1 MFRIVRMTA
10 TLSICAGAL
19 TAQEPPRAP
28 RPARAPVAVPIP
40 VPRPMP
46 ASAPVP
52 TPAPSVWSMD
62 GAFNDSDP
70 LKPFNDSDPLKRP
83 AAARSVWS
91 MDGSFIDPM
100 WRADVEREVS
110 RAARAGVE
118 AARAG
123 VDAARMAM
131 TIDGAALRADLAALA
146 PMVEMSARAAVDGV
160 GNLSGLSMS
169 MSRSRGY
176 RTEAP
181 EPWAQADPADS
192 LYREARKALSSDAY
206 RKAADMFNQIWRRYP
221 NSAYTPDAYYWQAFA
236 LQRLGGD
243 QNLGEALATLETQ
256 AQKFSKAATRG
267 DAAALRTRMEGVLA
281 RRGDQAMATT
291 LMGRAEST
299 TRDGC
304 PRANDDERI
313 DALNAVTQMDADKA
327 MPILRKVL
335 ARREACTQQLRRAAV
350 WLVASRKQP
359 AAAEILMNVAKT
371 DPDKEVRE
379 QAVFWMANVPTDEAT
394 GMLIDL
400 ARRGDDLDLR
410 KRAVYALS
418 RSKQPRAAA
427 TLREIALDSNA
438 PMELRGDAMQWYM
451 SGTGRSADENLSFL
465 KDMYGKADE
474 QQLKMRVLSQIASR
488 RTEGSRDFLVAIA
501 INPRESMDVRRT
513 AVSVIGNN
521 SMWAEARVNGML
533 TGAGATAAVSN
544 ATAALSTTAAQLTT
558 IYDKTPDV
566 EIRRQV
572 LSSLGSLR
580 ENAGI
585 DKLIDVARNEK
596 NLELRKAAVSMLT
609 RTKDPRAL
617 ALLQEII
624 DR

>member
-1 MFRIVRMTA
+1 MSRIVRLTA
-10 TLSICAGAL
+10 ALSICAGTL
-19 TAQEPPRAP
+19 TAQEPPRPPRPTRTPVAPAPAPAP
-28 RPARAPVAVPIP
+28 RTA
-40 VPRPMP
+40 
-46 ASAPVP
+46 P
-52 TPAPSVWSMD
+52 TPAAAPTPSIWSMD
-62 GAFNDSDP
+62 GAF
-70 LKPFNDSDPLKRP
+70 
-83 AAARSVWS
+83 
-91 MDGSFIDPM
+91 MDPM
-100 WRADVEREVS
+100 WRADIEREAS
-110 RAARAGVE
+110 RAARAGAE

-123 VDAARMAM
+123 MDAARMSM
-131 TIDGAALRADLAALA
+131 NIDRDAIRADVRSSMAAIA
-146 PMVEMSARAAVDGV
+146 PMVEMSALAAVDGV
-160 GNLSGLSMS
+160 VSLSGLSGLSMS
-169 MSRSRGY
+169 RARGY

-181 EPWAQADPADS
+181 EAWAQADPADS
-192 LYREARKALSSDAY
+192 LYREARKALASDAY

-221 NSAYTPDAYYWQAFA
+221 NSTYTPDAYYWQAFA

-256 AQKFSKAATRG
+256 AQKFPKAATRG
-267 DAAALRTRMEGVLA
+267 DAAALRARMEGVLA
-281 RRGDQAMATT
+281 RRGDQAMAST
-291 LMGRAEST
+291 LMGRAVEA

-327 MPILRKVL
+327 MPILKKVL
-335 ARREACTQQLRRAAV
+335 ARREACTQQLRRTAV

-359 AAAEILMNVAKT
+359 EAAEILMNVAKT

-379 QAVFWMANVPTDEAT
+379 QAVFWMANVPTEEAT

-418 RSKQPRAAA
+418 RSKQPRAAT
-427 TLREIALDSNA
+427 TLREIALDGNA
-438 PMELRGDAMQWYM
+438 PVDLRGDAMQWYM
-451 SGTGRSADENLSFL
+451 SGTGRSADENMSFL

-488 RTEGSRDFLVAIA
+488 RTEESRDFLVALA
-501 INPRESMDVRRT
+501 TNQRESLDARRT
-513 AVSVIGNN
+513 AVS
-521 SMWAEARVNGML
+521 ML
-533 TGAGATAAVSN
+533 SSVGFSSVRYTTSGQNTASVVSSNAGASAANIV
-544 ATAALSTTAAQLTT
+544 AQLTT
-558 IYDKTPDV
+558 IYDKSPDL

-572 LSSLGSLR
+572 LSSLGSMR
-580 ENAGI
+580 DNAGI

>member
-1 MFRIVRMTA
+1 MSRIVRTTVVLVTLA
-10 TLSICAGAL
+10 LSIGVGAL
-19 TAQEPPRAP
+19 TAQEPPRPP
-28 RPARAPVAVPIP
+28 RPSRT
-40 VPRPMP
+40 P
-46 ASAPVP
+46 ATPAP
-52 TPAPSVWSMD
+52 TPAPRPTRAPTSSVWPIEGMF
-62 GAFNDSDP
+62 A
-70 LKPFNDSDPLKRP
+70 
-83 AAARSVWS
+83 
-91 MDGSFIDPM
+91 DPM
-100 WRADVEREVS
+100 WRAEVS
-110 RAARAGVE
+110 RAARVGAEAARVGAEAARVGVD

-123 VDAARMAM
+123 VDAARIGMSIDRDAM
-131 TIDGAALRADLAALA
+131 RANVAALA
-146 PMVEMSARAAVDGV
+146 PFAELSELARFTEMNVLAAVSGV
-160 GNLSGLSMS
+160 MNFAALSVSG
-169 MSRSRGY
+169 SRGY

-192 LYREARKALSSDAY
+192 LYREARKALSGDAY
-206 RKAADMFNQIWRRYP
+206 RKAADMYNQIWRRYP

-256 AQKFSKAATRG
+256 AQKFPKAATRG
-267 DAAALRTRMEGVLA
+267 DASALRARMEGVLA

-291 LMGRAEST
+291 LMGRAQST

-304 PRANDDERI
+304 PRENDDERI

-335 ARREACTQQLRRAAV
+335 ARREPCTQQLRRTAV
-350 WLVASRKQP
+350 WLVASRKLP
-359 AAAEILMNVAKT
+359 EAAEILMNVAKT

-394 GMLIDL
+394 SMLIDL

-418 RSKQPRAAA
+418 RSKQPRAAT
-427 TLREIALDSNA
+427 TLREIALDENA
-438 PMELRGDAMQWYM
+438 PDELRSDALQWYA
-451 SGTGRSADENLSFL
+451 SGQGKSSDEGLAFL
-465 KDMYGKADE
+465 KDMYGKSDRPR
-474 QQLKMRVLSQIASR
+474 LKERVLQQIAAR
-488 RTEGSRDFLVAIA
+488 RTDESREFLVVIA
-501 INPRESMDVRRT
+501 TNPRESMDIRRM

-521 SMWAEARVNGML
+521 SMWASARVTGML
-533 TGAGATAAVSN
+533 TGTGASSAAGN

-558 IYDKTPDV
+558 IYEKSPDV

-572 LSSLGSLR
+572 LSSLSSLR
-580 ENAGI
+580 ENAGV
-585 DKLIDVARNEK
+585 DKLIDVARHEK
-596 NLELRKAAVSMLT
+596 NPELRKAAVSMLS

>member
-1 MFRIVRMTA
+1 MSRIVRFTA
-10 TLSICAGAL
+10 ALSICAGTL
-19 TAQEPPRAP
+19 SAQEPPRPP
-28 RPARAPVAVPIP
+28 RPARAPVA
-40 VPRPMP
+40 
-46 ASAPVP
+46 P
-52 TPAPSVWSMD
+52 TPAAAPSEWSMD
-62 GAFNDSDP
+62 GAFMDP
-70 LKPFNDSDPLKRP
+70 
-83 AAARSVWS
+83 V
-91 MDGSFIDPM
+91 
-100 WRADVEREVS
+100 WRADIEREAS
-110 RAARAGVE
+110 RAARAGAE

-123 VDAARMAM
+123 LDAARIAM
-131 TIDGAALRADLAALA
+131 TIDRDAIRANVAALA
-146 PMVEMSARAAVDGV
+146 PMVEMSALAAVDGV
-160 GNLSGLSMS
+160 MNLSGLSVA
-169 MSRSRGY
+169 RSRGY

-221 NSAYTPDAYYWQAFA
+221 NSTYTPDAYYWQAFA

-243 QNLGEALATLETQ
+243 QNIGEALATLETQ
-256 AQKFSKAATRG
+256 AQKFPKAATRG
-267 DAAALRTRMEGVLA
+267 DAAALRARMEGVLA
-281 RRGDQAMATT
+281 RRGDQAMAST

-327 MPILRKVL
+327 MPILKKVL
-335 ARREACTQQLRRAAV
+335 ARREACTQQLRRTAV

-359 AAAEILMNVAKT
+359 EAAEILMNVAKT

-418 RSKQPRAAA
+418 RSKQPRAAT
-427 TLREIALDSNA
+427 TLREIALDGNS
-438 PMELRGDAMQWYM
+438 PVELRGEAMQWYL
-451 SGTGRSADENLSFL
+451 SGAGRSADENMAFL

-474 QQLKMRVLSQIASR
+474 QQLKTRVLSQIASR
-488 RTEGSRDFLVAIA
+488 RTEESREFLVAIA
-501 INPRESMDVRRT
+501 INQRESMDVRRM
-513 AVSVIGNN
+513 AVSVIGSN
-521 SMWAEARVNGML
+521 SMWAEARVKSTL
-533 TGAGATAAVSN
+533 TGQSVATTNGNTAAAL
-544 ATAALSTTAAQLTT
+544 ATTVAQLTT
-558 IYDKTPDV
+558 IYEKSPDL

-572 LSSLGSLR
+572 LSSLGSMR
-580 ENAGI
+580 DNAGI

>member
-1 MFRIVRMTA
+1 
-10 TLSICAGAL
+10 
-19 TAQEPPRAP
+19 
-28 RPARAPVAVPIP
+28 
-40 VPRPMP
+40 
-46 ASAPVP
+46 
-52 TPAPSVWSMD
+52 
-62 GAFNDSDP
+62 
-70 LKPFNDSDPLKRP
+70 
-83 AAARSVWS
+83 
-91 MDGSFIDPM
+91 M
-100 WRADVEREVS
+100 WRAEIAREAS
-110 RAARAGVE
+110 SAARAGVE
-118 AARAG
+118 
-123 VDAARMAM
+123 AARMAM

-146 PMVEMSARAAVDGV
+146 PIADLSALARLSEVNALAAVDGTV
-160 GNLSGLSMS
+160 TLSGLSV
-169 MSRSRGY
+169 SRSRGY

-221 NSAYTPDAYYWQAFA
+221 NSTYTPDAYYWQAFA

-256 AQKFSKAATRG
+256 AQKFPKAATRG
-267 DAAALRTRMEGVLA
+267 DAAALRARMEGVLA
-281 RRGDQAMATT
+281 RRGDQAMAST
-291 LMGRAEST
+291 LMGRAETT

-327 MPILRKVL
+327 MPILKKVL
-335 ARREACTQQLRRAAV
+335 ARREACTQQLRRTAV
-350 WLVASRKQP
+350 WLVASRKLP
-359 AAAEILMNVAKT
+359 EAAEILMNVAKS

-394 GMLIDL
+394 SMLIDL

-418 RSKQPRAAA
+418 RSKQPRAAT
-427 TLREIALDSNA
+427 TLREIALDGNS
-438 PMELRGDAMQWYM
+438 PVELRGDAMQWYL
-451 SGTGRSADENLSFL
+451 SSTGRSAEENMSFL

-488 RTEGSRDFLVAIA
+488 RTEESRDFLVAIA
-501 INPRESMDVRRT
+501 TNPREAMDVRRT
-513 AVSVIGNN
+513 AVSVIGSN
-521 SMWAEARVNGML
+521 SMWAEARVKGL
-533 TGAGATAAVSN
+533 ITGAGATTAITSG
-544 ATAALSTTAAQLTT
+544 TAALLTTATQLTT
-558 IYDKTPDV
+558 IYDKSPDV

-572 LSSLGSLR
+572 LASLASLR
-580 ENAGI
+580 ENAGVE
-585 DKLIDVARNEK
+585 KLIDVARNEK
-596 NLELRKAAVSMLT
+596 NLELRKSAVSMLT

>member
-1 MFRIVRMTA
+1 MSRIVRFTA
-10 TLSICAGAL
+10 ALSLGAGAL
-19 TAQEPPRAP
+19 TAQEPPRPP
-28 RPARAPVAVPIP
+28 RPARAPVAP
-40 VPRPMP
+40 VPAPRPAP
-46 ASAPVP
+46 APAPAAAP
-52 TPAPSVWSMD
+52 TPSVWSMD
-62 GAFNDSDP
+62 GAF
-70 LKPFNDSDPLKRP
+70 
-83 AAARSVWS
+83 
-91 MDGSFIDPM
+91 MDPM
-100 WRADVEREVS
+100 WRADVEREAS
-110 RAARAGVE
+110 RAARAGLD

-123 VDAARMAM
+123 LDAARVGL
-131 TIDGAALRADLAALA
+131 TIDGAALRDQIAALA
-146 PMVEMSARAAVDGV
+146 PMAELSGLSRLSELSALAAVDGV
-160 GNLSGLSMS
+160 VNLSGLAV
-169 MSRSRGY
+169 SRSRGY

-181 EPWAQADPADS
+181 EPWAQSDPADS

-221 NSAYTPDAYYWQAFA
+221 SSTYTPDAYYWQAFA

-256 AQKFSKAATRG
+256 AQKFPKAATRG
-267 DAAALRTRMEGVLA
+267 DAAALRARMEGVLA

-291 LMGRAEST
+291 LMGRAEGA

-304 PRANDDERI
+304 LRANDDERI

-327 MPILRKVL
+327 MPILKKVL
-335 ARREACTQQLRRAAV
+335 ARREACTQQLRRTAV
-350 WLVASRKQP
+350 WLVASRKAP
-359 AAAEILMNVAKT
+359 EAAEILMNVAKT

-394 GMLIDL
+394 TMLIDL

-418 RSKQPRAAA
+418 RSKQARAAT
-427 TLREIALDSNA
+427 TLREIALDGNA
-438 PMELRGDAMQWYM
+438 PIELRGDAMQWYI
-451 SGTGRSADENLSFL
+451 SGAGRSADETMAFL

-488 RTEGSRDFLVAIA
+488 RTEESRDFLVAIA
-501 INPRESMDVRRT
+501 TNQRESMDARRA
-513 AVSVIGNN
+513 AVSVIGN
-521 SMWAEARVNGML
+521 L
-533 TGAGATAAVSN
+533 
-544 ATAALSTTAAQLTT
+544 AQLST
-558 IYDKTPDV
+558 IYDKSPDL

-572 LSSLGSLR
+572 LSSLASMR
-580 ENAGI
+580 DNAGI

-596 NLELRKAAVSMLT
+596 NFELRKTAVSMLT

>member
-1 MFRIVRMTA
+1 MSRIVRFTA
-10 TLSICAGAL
+10 ALSICAGAL
-19 TAQEPPRAP
+19 TAQEPPRPP
-28 RPARAPVAVPIP
+28 RPARTPVAPAP
-40 VPRPMP
+40 APTPRT
-46 ASAPVP
+46 AP
-52 TPAPSVWSMD
+52 TPATAPTPSVWSMD
-62 GAFNDSDP
+62 GAFMDP
-70 LKPFNDSDPLKRP
+70 L
-83 AAARSVWS
+83 
-91 MDGSFIDPM
+91 
-100 WRADVEREVS
+100 WRADIEREAS
-110 RAARAGVE
+110 RAARAGAE

-123 VDAARMAM
+123 MEAARMSM
-131 TIDGAALRADLAALA
+131 NIDRDALRADVRSSIASIA
-146 PMVEMSARAAVDGV
+146 PMVEMSALAAVDGV
-160 GNLSGLSMS
+160 VNLTGLTGLS

-181 EPWAQADPADS
+181 EAWAQADPADS

-221 NSAYTPDAYYWQAFA
+221 NSTYTPDAYYWQAFA

-243 QNLGEALATLETQ
+243 QNIAEALATLETQ
-256 AQKFSKAATRG
+256 AQKFPKAATRG
-267 DAAALRTRMEGVLA
+267 DAAALRARMEGVLA
-281 RRGDQAMATT
+281 RRGDQAMAST
-291 LMGRAEST
+291 LMGRAESA

-327 MPILRKVL
+327 MPILKKVL
-335 ARREACTQQLRRAAV
+335 ARREACTQQLRRTAV
-350 WLVASRKQP
+350 YLVASRKQP
-359 AAAEILMNVAKT
+359 EAAEILMNVAKS

-418 RSKQPRAAA
+418 RSKQPRAAT
-427 TLREIALDSNA
+427 TLREIALDGNS

-451 SGTGRSADENLSFL
+451 SGAGRSADENMSFL
-465 KDMYGKADE
+465 KDMYGKSDE

-488 RTEGSRDFLVAIA
+488 RTEESRDFLVALA
-501 INPRESMDVRRT
+501 TNQRESMDARRT
-513 AVSVIGNN
+513 AVSMLSSVGF
-521 SMWAEARVNGML
+521 SSVRVTTGGQVSSA
-533 TGAGATAAVSN
+533 GAGTNAASGANIV
-544 ATAALSTTAAQLTT
+544 AQLTT
-558 IYDKTPDV
+558 IYDKSPDL

-572 LSSLGSLR
+572 LSSLGSMR
-580 ENAGI
+580 DNAGI

>member
-1 MFRIVRMTA
+1 MSRIVRFTA
-10 TLSICAGAL
+10 ALSLCAGTL
-19 TAQEPPRAP
+19 TAQDPPRLP
-28 RPARAPVAVPIP
+28 RPARGPVAPATP
-40 VPRPMP
+40 ATPATPRP
-46 ASAPVP
+46 AP
-52 TPAPSVWSMD
+52 TPTPSI
-62 GAFNDSDP
+62 
-70 LKPFNDSDPLKRP
+70 
-83 AAARSVWS
+83 WS
-91 MDGSFIDPM
+91 MDGSFIEPM
-100 WRADVEREVS
+100 WRADVQREVS

-123 VDAARMAM
+123 IDAARLAM
-131 TIDGAALRADLAALA
+131 TSDGAEIRVEMAALA
-146 PMVEMSARAAVDGV
+146 PMADLSGLARLSEMSALAAVDGV
-160 GNLSGLSMS
+160 VNLSGLS

-256 AQKFSKAATRG
+256 VQKFPKAATRG
-267 DAAALRTRMEGVLA
+267 DAAALRARMEGVLA

-291 LMGRAEST
+291 LMGRAESA

-304 PRANDDERI
+304 PHANDDERI
-313 DALNAVTQMDADKA
+313 DALNAVTQMDADRA
-327 MPILRKVL
+327 MPILKKVL
-335 ARREACTQQLRRAAV
+335 ARREPCTQQLRRTAV

-359 AAAEILMNVAKT
+359 DAAGILMNVAKT

-418 RSKQPRAAA
+418 RSKQPRAAT
-427 TLREIALDSNA
+427 TLREIALDANSPVA
-438 PMELRGDAMQWYM
+438 LRGDAMQWYM
-451 SGTGRSADENLSFL
+451 SGSGHSADENMSFL
-465 KDMYGKADE
+465 MDMYGKADE

-488 RTEGSRDFLVAIA
+488 RTDESRDFLVTLAT
-501 INPRESMDVRRT
+501 NPRESMDIRRM
-513 AVSVIGNN
+513 AVSVIGSN
-521 SMWAEARVNGML
+521 SMWASARVAGTL
-533 TGAGATAAVSN
+533 TGQSVATTNFNTA
-544 ATAALSTTAAQLTT
+544 AALSTTVSQLTT
-558 IYDKTPDV
+558 IYEKSPDI

-572 LSSLGSLR
+572 LSSLGSMR
-580 ENAGI
+580 DNAGI

>member
-1 MFRIVRMTA
+1 M
-10 TLSICAGAL
+10 
-19 TAQEPPRAP
+19 PR
-28 RPARAPVAVPIP
+28 
-40 VPRPMP
+40 
-46 ASAPVP
+46 SAPV
-52 TPAPSVWSMD
+52 
-62 GAFNDSDP
+62 
-70 LKPFNDSDPLKRP
+70 PFNDSDPLNE
-83 AAARSVWS
+83 A
-91 MDGSFIDPM
+91 
-100 WRADVEREVS
+100 S
-110 RAARAGVE
+110 RAARRGLD

-123 VDAARMAM
+123 LDAARAGL
-131 TIDGAALRADLAALA
+131 TIDGAALRDQVAALA
-146 PMVEMSARAAVDGV
+146 PMAELSGLSGLSELSALAAVDGV
-160 GNLSGLSMS
+160 VNLSGLST
-169 MSRSRGY
+169 SRSRGY

-181 EPWAQADPADS
+181 EPWAQSDPADS

-206 RKAADMFNQIWRRYP
+206 RKAADMFNQIWRRFP
-221 NSAYTPDAYYWQAFA
+221 SSTYTPDAYYWQAFA

-256 AQKFSKAATRG
+256 AQKFPKAATRG
-267 DAAALRTRMEGVLA
+267 DAAALRARMEGVLA

-291 LMGRAEST
+291 LMGRAEGA

-313 DALNAVTQMDADKA
+313 DALNAVTQIDADKA
-327 MPILRKVL
+327 MPILKKVL
-335 ARREACTQQLRRAAV
+335 ARREPCTQQLRRTAV

-359 AAAEILMNVAKT
+359 EAAEILMNVAKT

-394 GMLIDL
+394 TMLIDL

-418 RSKQPRAAA
+418 RSKQPRAAT
-427 TLREIALDSNA
+427 TLREIALDGNA
-438 PMELRGDAMQWYM
+438 PMELRGDAMQWYL
-451 SGTGRSADENLSFL
+451 SGAGRNATENMSFL

-488 RTEGSRDFLVAIA
+488 RTEESREFLVAIA
-501 INPRESMDVRRT
+501 VNQRESMEARRV
-513 AVSVIGNN
+513 AVSMMGN
-521 SMWAEARVNGML
+521 V
-533 TGAGATAAVSN
+533 
-544 ATAALSTTAAQLTT
+544 AQLTT
-558 IYDKTPDV
+558 IYDKSPDL

-572 LSSLGSLR
+572 LSSLGSMR
-580 ENAGI
+580 DNAGI

-596 NLELRKAAVSMLT
+596 NLELRKTAVSMLT

>member
-1 MFRIVRMTA
+1 MSRIVRFTA
-10 TLSICAGAL
+10 ALALCAGTL
-19 TAQEPPRAP
+19 TAQDPPRLP
-28 RPARAPVAVPIP
+28 RPARVPVAPAT
-40 VPRPMP
+40 PRP
-46 ASAPVP
+46 APTS
-52 TPAPSVWSMD
+52 TPSI
-62 GAFNDSDP
+62 
-70 LKPFNDSDPLKRP
+70 
-83 AAARSVWS
+83 WS
-91 MDGSFIDPM
+91 MDGSFIEPM
-100 WRADVEREVS
+100 WRADVQREVS

-123 VDAARMAM
+123 IDAARLAM
-131 TIDGAALRADLAALA
+131 TIDGAEIRVEMAALA
-146 PMVEMSARAAVDGV
+146 PMADLSGLARLSEMSALAVVDGV
-160 GNLSGLSMS
+160 VNLSGLS

-256 AQKFSKAATRG
+256 VQKFPKAATRG
-267 DAAALRTRMEGVLA
+267 DAAALRARMEGVLA
-281 RRGDQAMATT
+281 RRGDQAMTTT
-291 LMGRAEST
+291 LMGRAESA

-304 PRANDDERI
+304 PHANDDERI
-313 DALNAVTQMDADKA
+313 DALNAVTQMDADRA
-327 MPILRKVL
+327 MPILKKVL
-335 ARREACTQQLRRAAV
+335 ARREPCTQQLRRTAV

-359 AAAEILMNVAKT
+359 DAAGILMNVAKT

-418 RSKQPRAAA
+418 RSKQPRAAT
-427 TLREIALDSNA
+427 TLREIALDANSPVA
-438 PMELRGDAMQWYM
+438 LRGDAMQWYM
-451 SGTGRSADENLSFL
+451 SGSGRSADENMSFL
-465 KDMYGKADE
+465 VDMYGKADE

-488 RTEGSRDFLVAIA
+488 RTDESRDFLVAIA
-501 INPRESMDVRRT
+501 TNPRESMDVRRT
-513 AVSVIGNN
+513 AVSVIGSN
-521 SMWAEARVNGML
+521 SMWASARVAGTL
-533 TGAGATAAVSN
+533 TGLSVAMTNVNTA
-544 ATAALSTTAAQLTT
+544 AALSTTVSQLTT
-558 IYDKTPDV
+558 IYEKSPDI

-572 LSSLGSLR
+572 LSSLGSMR
-580 ENAGI
+580 DNAGI

>member
-1 MFRIVRMTA
+1 MSRIVRVTA
-10 TLSICAGAL
+10 VRVIAALSIGVGTL
-19 TAQEPPRAP
+19 TAQEPPRLPRPTRAPAAPAP
-28 RPARAPVAVPIP
+28 RPT
-40 VPRPMP
+40 PR
-46 ASAPVP
+46 P
-52 TPAPSVWSMD
+52 TPAPSPSVWSLD
-62 GAFNDSDP
+62 GAF
-70 LKPFNDSDPLKRP
+70 L
-83 AAARSVWS
+83 
-91 MDGSFIDPM
+91 DPM
-100 WRADVEREVS
+100 WRDEVAREVS
-110 RAARAGVE
+110 RAARIGAD

-123 VDAARMAM
+123 IDAARMAM
-131 TIDGAALRADLAALA
+131 TIDGAALRADMAALVPLA
-146 PMVEMSARAAVDGV
+146 ELSALASLSEMHALAAVDGV
-160 GNLSGLSMS
+160 VNLSGLSTL
-169 MSRSRGY
+169 RSRGY

-192 LYREARKALSSDAY
+192 IYREARKALSSDAY
-206 RKAADMFNQIWRRYP
+206 RKAADLFNQIWRRYP
-221 NSAYTPDAYYWQAFA
+221 TSTYTPDAYYWQAFA

-243 QNLGEALATLETQ
+243 QNIGEALATLETQ
-256 AQKFSKAATRG
+256 AQKFPKAATRG
-267 DAAALRTRMEGVLA
+267 DAAALRARMEGVLA

-291 LMGRAEST
+291 LLGRAESA

-327 MPILRKVL
+327 MPILKKVL
-335 ARREACTQQLRRAAV
+335 ARREACTQQLRRTAV

-359 AAAEILMNVAKT
+359 DAAEILMHVAKT

-418 RSKQPRAAA
+418 RSKQPRAAT
-427 TLREIALDSNA
+427 TLREIALDENA
-438 PMELRGDAMQWYM
+438 PDELRSDALQWYA
-451 SGTGRSADENLSFL
+451 SGPGKASDDGFAFL
-465 KDMYGKADE
+465 KDMYGKSDRPR
-474 QQLKMRVLSQIASR
+474 LKERVLQQIASR
-488 RTEGSRDFLVAIA
+488 RTDESREFLVLIA
-501 INPRESMDVRRT
+501 TNPRESMDVRRM

-521 SMWAEARVNGML
+521 SMWANARVSGML
-533 TGAGATAAVSN
+533 TGVGATSAAGS
-544 ATAALSTTAAQLTT
+544 ATAALATTAAQLTT
-558 IYDKTPDV
+558 IYDKSPDV
-566 EIRRQV
+566 DIRRQV
-572 LSSLGSLR
+572 LSSLASLR

-596 NLELRKAAVSMLT
+596 NLELRKSAVSMLT